1 MPSRATVGCLIGL
14 ALAAC
19 GGDTAGPSPSPTPRA
34 AGRFLYVASP
44 GSAEV
49 WAYAIDAQSGVLTP
63 VTTTRF
69 PSGEAPAVVSADPE
83 GRFLWVAM
91 TGGIAGIRGLA
102 IDRSSGVLREMAG
115 SPFNPGRQHDALTPD
130 PSGRFLVATFF
141 FNFALSSF
149 AIEASSGV
157 LTELSTAF
165 APGFPQA
172 PTLHPGGRFLFLR
185 ASAPE
190 AIDTYGLDTAGRLA
204 AASSLR
210 ARAPDV
216 VRALAIDPAGT
227 HLYATTATPFSSDTL
242 FLYRLEPST
251 GALTRVP
258 GSAFA
263 AGFDP
268 EAANF
273 RPDFV
278 TFHPT
283 GRFAYVSD
291 RPGRTGARSLGYWVF
306 PVQSSGI
313 LGPTGIGPV
322 TTPDRDPAA
331 FAVEPSGRFAYATD
345 ATANTVSAYAID
357 AATGALSPVGTSQ
370 VTGRS
375 PTSIAIAP

>member
-1 MPSRATVGCLIGL
+1 MAE
-14 ALAAC
+14 
-19 GGDTAGPSPSPTPRA
+19 PSPSPTPRA
-34 AGRFLYVASP
+34 GGHFLYVASP

-49 WAYAIDAQSGVLTP
+49 WAYAIDAQSGALTP
-63 VTTTRF
+63 VNTTRF
-69 PSGEAPAVVSADPE
+69 PAGEAPVLVSADPE

-91 TGGIAGIRGLA
+91 TGAVAGIRGFT
-102 IDRSSGVLREMAG
+102 IDRASGVLREMAG
-115 SPFNPGRQHDALTPD
+115 SPFDSGRQHDALKPD

-149 AIEASSGV
+149 AIDGSSGA

-172 PTLHPGGRFLFLR
+172 PTLHPNGRFLFL
-185 ASAPE
+185 ATSAPE
-190 AIDTYGLDTAGRLA
+190 AIDSYGLDAAGRLA

-242 FLYRLEPST
+242 FLYRLDPST

-263 AGFDP
+263 AGFDS

-291 RPGRTGARSLGYWVF
+291 RPGRTGAKSLGHWVF
-306 PVQSSGI
+306 PVQASGI
-313 LGPTGIGPV
+313 LGPSGIGPF

-345 ATANTVSAYAID
+345 ATSNTVAAYAID
-357 AATGALSPVGTSQ
+357 AATGALSPTGAGQ